1 MRTVSGQDYEAR
13 ALEKAGAG
21 QEVLHA
27 GDASLEERLDQDGA
41 DAKVSM
47 LGKLATIPVAA

>member
-13 ALEKAGAG
+13 ALEKAGAR
-21 QEVLHA
+21 QEVMHA
-27 GDASLEERLDQDGA
+27 GGARLEGRLDKGGP
-41 DAKVSM
+41 DAKGSI